1 MCVSYKD
8 AAWEA
13 CDDFERLCA
22 EHMLLY
28 VRSVERKRAEMRAT
42 VGEAEKAGVDR
53 ANSGL
58 VQLRR
63 EVLELRRR
71 KDQLNQLSRTEDP
84 IQFFQVMKSLW
95 KCGIQFSADTLKKC
109 HLFVLRRLSGPC
121 APFQYSQT
129 RMKDLTC

>member
-1 MCVSYKD
+1 M
-8 AAWEA
+8 
-13 CDDFERLCA
+13 
-22 EHMLLY
+22 
-28 VRSVERKRAEMRAT
+28 ERKRAEMRAT